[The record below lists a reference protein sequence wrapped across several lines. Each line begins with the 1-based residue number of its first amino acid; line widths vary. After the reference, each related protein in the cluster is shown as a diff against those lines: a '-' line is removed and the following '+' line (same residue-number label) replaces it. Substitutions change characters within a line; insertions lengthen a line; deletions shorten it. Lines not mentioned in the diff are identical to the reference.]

1 MSVQDG
7 NNEPMD
13 ERNSFVSSIEQR
25 ITDAMAHLEATE
37 AAVAKAEA
45 ELREKSVTMRS
56 PDRSVEVTVGHQGE
70 LVGLRFLEGKYRTMA
85 AAELAAVV
93 LETATQ
99 ARTLMSRQVM
109 AAFEPFT
116 QPNAKVP
123 ELSGF
128 DIDWAKIF
136 GPSVLEEPEVSLPR
150 AGSRH
155 LRDEIGDDVEE

>member
-1 MSVQDG
+1 MTRLMTSMSVQDG

-13 ERNSFVSSIEQR
+13 ERNSFVSSREQR

-93 LETATQ
+93 LETAG
-99 ARTLMSRQVM
+99 V
-109 AAFEPFT
+109 
-116 QPNAKVP
+116 
-123 ELSGF
+123 
-128 DIDWAKIF
+128 
-136 GPSVLEEPEVSLPR
+136 
-150 AGSRH
+150 
-155 LRDEIGDDVEE
+155 